1 MIDNH
6 NVTPIGVFVK
16 KIFKG
21 RMFEIFFG
29 FGRTPAHPLP
39 FTRLFPVSINVLR
52 VCFQGLQLAKRFQ
65 MQLFYLI
72 FR

>member
-1 MIDNH
+1 M
-6 NVTPIGVFVK
+6 PIGIFVK

-21 RMFEIFFG
+21 RMFEIFFVSG
-29 FGRTPAHPLP
+29 NTPAHPLP
-39 FTRLFPVSINVLR
+39 FMWFSSVILNVLR